1 MNSIRGRGVRVC
13 ACVRVRVGICPI
25 GSAQW
30 CITEV
35 HAYVELVNMKEKA

>member
-1 MNSIRGRGVRVC
+1 MCVC
-13 ACVRVRVGICPI
+13 VRVGICPI

-35 HAYVELVNMKEKA
+35 YSYVELVSVKEKA